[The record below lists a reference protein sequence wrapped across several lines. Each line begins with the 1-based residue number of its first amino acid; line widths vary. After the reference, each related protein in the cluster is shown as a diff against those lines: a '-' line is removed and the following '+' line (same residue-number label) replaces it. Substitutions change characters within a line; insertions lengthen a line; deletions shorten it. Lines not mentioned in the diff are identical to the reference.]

1 MTTTERTTNKLELM
15 IEDLNAKFNGL
26 SSLHVRSCERLF
38 ITGCFETVRNE
49 IDYKA
54 ERLFF
59 ELDQERENNPGSEK
73 PPLPHA
79 GPPQSSG
86 GSAVIDEAAYANEID
101 ALNQIRQWMLDEL
114 DRYEAKLLE
123 ELENKIS
130 PQPDAYLKEAI
141 DIFMTDAQEAA
152 AGDPNVM
159 TRLQNNYE
167 TIIVDIEKRTEKRK
181 SELLNNHAFV
191 FCDTMVNGFGI
202 LLIFED
208 KYLTEYEARFLK

>member
-1 MTTTERTTNKLELM
+1 MATTENKLELM
-15 IEDLNAKFNGL
+15 IEDLNAKFSGL
-26 SSLHVRSCERLF
+26 SSLHVRSCEKLF
-38 ITGCFETVRNE
+38 IAGCFETVRNE

-59 ELDQERENNPGSEK
+59 DLDQERENNPGSEK

-79 GPPQSSG
+79 GHSQSSG
-86 GSAVIDEAAYANEID
+86 ASAVIDEAAYANEID

-123 ELENKIS
+123 ELESKKIS
-130 PQPDAYLKEAI
+130 PQPDVYLKEAI
-141 DIFMTDAQEAA
+141 DIFMTDAQEA

-181 SELLNNHAFV
+181 SELLNNYAFV

-208 KYLTEYEARFLK
+208 KYLTDYEAHFLK

>member
-1 MTTTERTTNKLELM
+1 MTAADKLALM
-15 IEDLNAKFNGL
+15 IADLNAKFTGL

-38 ITGCFETVRNE
+38 VTGYFETVRNE

-59 ELDQERENNPGSEK
+59 ELDQERENNPASEK

-79 GPPQSSG
+79 TVSA
-86 GSAVIDEAAYANEID
+86 SAVTDEAAYANEID

-123 ELENKIS
+123 QLES
-130 PQPDAYLKEAI
+130 SCQPEEHAHAYLKEAI
-141 DIFMTDAQEAA
+141 DIFMTDAKEA
-152 AGDPNVM
+152 AGDTNVM

-167 TIIVDIEKRTEKRK
+167 TIVVDIEKRTEKRK
-181 SELLNNHAFV
+181 SELLNNHTFV

-208 KYLTEYEARFLK
+208 KYLNEYEARFLK